1 MSHARTTQ
9 ALSLAA
15 MLMTFTSCHL
25 GNYEKDVPGP
35 GAQAGYYETLATSL
49 TMCTTLPAP
58 LGSTGTVTN
67 CPIEATSHMD
77 SLISYVF
84 SNPVNLQFD
93 PTTGTYDFAP
103 NPEAVPNSIGFT
115 VPVESD
121 GAGNLFFPNEPI
133 SNLIPMANAHPNC
146 QVQLSVGEAG
156 TYTSSGPFNS
166 GTDLPV
172 LGRVAMSLTW
182 SYAFSNINGSN
193 DCSFLTS
200 CYNGTGCTAE
210 DQGGVQGLFYNFVSA
225 NILTVAQLSS
235 VQQLQYLVSFQ

>member
-1 MSHARTTQ
+1 MTHVRTAQ

-25 GNYEKDVPGP
+25 GNYEKDQPGP

-84 SNPVNLQFD
+84 SNPVNLQYNS
-93 PTTGTYDFAP
+93 TTGTYDFAP
-103 NPEAVPNSIGFT
+103 NPEAAPNPIGFN

-133 SNLIPMANAHPNC
+133 SNLIPMADSHPNC
-146 QVQLSVGEAG
+146 QVQLSVGESG
-156 TYTSSGPFNS
+156 TYSDSGPFNS

-172 LGRVAMSLTW
+172 LGRVAMTLTW
-182 SYAFSNINGSN
+182 TYAFSNINGSN

-200 CYNGTGCTAE
+200 CYSGTGCTAD
-210 DQGGVQGLFYNFVSA
+210 DQGGVEGLFYNFVSA
-225 NILTVAQLSS
+225 NILTVAQISS
-235 VQQLQYLVSFQ
+235 VQQLQYTVSFQ